1 MPGTSPAAAALPRTP
16 PLRVDGLR
24 ALVTGASKGIGRAGA
39 VALAEHGAEVVM
51 AARSLPEMEEVAS
64 ALRAAGHKATAAALD
79 VTDRAA
85 VRALVEAHGPF
96 DILLNNAGT
105 NIREPFLEVRD
116 ESLDGLLDLNLRAMF
131 TVAQAVARGMA
142 AAGKGGAIVN
152 LSSVNGHVAGVN
164 RTVYTATK
172 HGIEGLTKAM
182 ATELGPHGIR
192 VNAICPGF
200 VETPL
205 TAGLLADDKF
215 RAGQIRRIPMGRLMT
230 VEDIMGAIVFLAS
243 PASAMVSGASLL
255 IDGGFCTQ

>member
-1 MPGTSPAAAALPRTP
+1 MPETATAAAPLPRTP
-16 PLRVDGLR
+16 SLRVEGMR
-24 ALVTGASKGIGRAGA
+24 AMVTGASKGIGRAGA

-51 AARSLPEMEEVAS
+51 AARSQGELEELAK
-64 ALRAAGHKATAAALD
+64 ALRAAGHKATPAALD

-85 VRALVEAHGPF
+85 VRALVAAHGPF

-105 NIREPFLEVRD
+105 NIREPFLEVQD
-116 ESLDGLLDLNLRAMF
+116 QSVDALLDLNLRAMF
-131 TVAQAVARGMA
+131 TVAQAVAQGMV
-142 AAGKGGAIVN
+142 AAGKGGAIIN

-205 TAGLLADDKF
+205 TAGLLSDEKF
-215 RAGQIRRIPMGRLMT
+215 RAGQIRRIPLGRLMT